1 MQLSC
6 IITFLLA
13 ACAIAAPIGRPV
25 YKRGG
30 FDIVLN
36 QRDEP
41 APIALLETRKNDDLD
56 SCKNPHP
63 LTEENKFGSC
73 TIEKRG
79 RYSKSFGQRSVTK
92 EVVKRNAFRSRE
104 DNMKRDA
111 LAKQANNKKRDALAK
126 QASKKKRESV
136 DIGNPFNTPETMKR
150 NARANVMKS
159 FARGSEVDRS
169 VHRRD
174 ASRRSVKD
182 FRALKRS
189 NMNGHF
195 VV

>member
-6 IITFLLA
+6 ILTFVLA
-13 ACAIAAPIGRPV
+13 TCAIAAPIGRPV

-36 QRDEP
+36 QRDDP
-41 APIALLETRKNDDLD
+41 APIALLESRENDNLD

-73 TIEKRG
+73 TENKRD
-79 RYSKSFGQRSVTK
+79 RYSKKFGQRSITK

-104 DNMKRDA
+104 YNMKRDA
-111 LAKQANNKKRDALAK
+111 LAKKAPNKKRGA
-126 QASKKKRESV
+126 V
-136 DIGNPFNTPETMKR
+136 DIGNPFNSPETIKR

-159 FARGSEVDRS
+159 FARGSEVGRS

-174 ASRRSVKD
+174 ASRRSIKD

-195 VV
+195 IL

>member
-6 IITFLLA
+6 IITFILA

-36 QRDEP
+36 QRDNP
-41 APIALLETRKNDDLD
+41 APITLLETRENDDLD
-56 SCKNPHP
+56 SCKNTHP

-73 TIEKRG
+73 TKDKRG
-79 RYSKSFGQRSVTK
+79 RYSKEFGQRSVTK
-92 EVVKRNAFRSRE
+92 EVVRRNAFRTR
-104 DNMKRDA
+104 DNKKRDT
-111 LAKQANNKKRDALAK
+111 LAKQASNKKRDALAK
-126 QASKKKRESV
+126 QASNKKRGAV
-136 DIGNPFNTPETMKR
+136 DIGSPFSSPETVKR

-159 FARGSEVDRS
+159 FARGSESGHS

-174 ASRRSVKD
+174 ASRRSIKD

-195 VV
+195 VY